1 LEFGLIKFLKYVALI
16 FLIQIAIAFPFL
28 NESSVNYLSKSFS
41 TSRIYLYEWTVNMK
55 FLSEEMFHSNVL
67 NKTLMI
73 SMMLSL
79 LFFGLKWSLKRGIL
93 KSIFENN
100 KLEEF
105 EILEILFTSNFVGFI
120 FLKSFHYQF
129 YVWYFHSLPF
139 LLEFVEMNN
148 FMKVLLFGL
157 LEYSWNVFPSTP
169 TSSLI
174 LQAVHFILFVNLIF
188 KIRK

>member
-1 LEFGLIKFLKYVALI
+1 
-16 FLIQIAIAFPFL
+16 
-28 NESSVNYLSKSFS
+28 
-41 TSRIYLYEWTVNMK
+41 MK